1 MKLNMGCGQ
10 NKLNGYLNIDKH
22 NECEPDLQFDLEKFP
37 WPFKNSEVNEV
48 LFNHSLEHIGA
59 DTDVFLNIMKELYR
73 VCNADAKIQINV
85 PHPRHDNF
93 INDPT
98 HVRIITPETFALFS
112 KKNNALWKEMNASN
126 SPLAIYMDVD
136 FETTEINQV
145 LVPEYMNKLN
155 NNEISEEEINRYI
168 AERNNIISEFRIV
181 LKVIK

>member
-10 NKLNGYLNIDKH
+10 NKIDGYLNIDKH
-22 NECEPDLQFDLEKFP
+22 IECKPDLQFDLEKFP

-112 KKNNALWKEMNASN
+112 KKK
-126 SPLAIYMDVD
+126 
-136 FETTEINQV
+136 
-145 LVPEYMNKLN
+145 
-155 NNEISEEEINRYI
+155 
-168 AERNNIISEFRIV
+168 
-181 LKVIK
+181 